1 MRTPP
6 QPKDFENS
14 FEDSVSDPRTW
25 LRFSASQMGA
35 ARAID
40 KACKKAQR
48 ELQAFIEKAGG
59 FENLPRS
66 AFLRVERVMMRPAAT
81 YLAALSIENQLKG
94 CLIEK
99 NPELFR
105 DKKVWEQ
112 FTSHSLASLGEEAGI
127 KLSKAER
134 HLLDE
139 LTSVLIWSGRYP
151 GAKKKELAKWS
162 WIAEAGAWA
171 GPYLPRWKPLDEIE
185 ALRERLWMLYREKK
199 TTLPTLSAGERR
211 PLPRSRQM
219 RSL

>member
-1 MRTPP
+1 LVQRCAEAIGKGTLMRTPP

-112 FTSHSLASLGEEAGI
+112 FTSHSLASLGEEAGSSSRR
-127 KLSKAER
+127 LR

-139 LTSVLIWSGRYP
+139 LMSVLIWSGRCP
-151 GAKKKELAKWS
+151 
-162 WIAEAGAWA
+162 
-171 GPYLPRWKPLDEIE
+171 
-185 ALRERLWMLYREKK
+185 
-199 TTLPTLSAGERR
+199 ERR
-211 PLPRSRQM
+211 RRNWRNGVGSQKQELGPALTSS
-219 RSL
+219 RSLR